1 MPQALTEKDVPVLD
15 TVLVA
20 LMEAFSPIGSGIDNT
35 DDPEPPQIKPTEEI
49 FDTIDRLRID
59 GKVVV
64 RTERVIHEGKTFH
77 KLHFPFSETDFPDG
91 PRTICSTLIVR
102 MAQLTGEPIPDDERD
117 KLTPQGVDWTTIER
131 LAASIEIV
139 EPAET
144 IH

>member
-20 LMEAFSPIGSGIDNT
+20 LMEAFSPY
-35 DDPEPPQIKPTEEI
+35 PTEVDET
-49 FDTIDRLRID
+49 DEEAPPRTEETMDAIDRLRMD
-59 GKVVV
+59 GKAIV
-64 RTERVIHEGKTFH
+64 RTEHVIHEGRTFR
-77 KLHFPFSETDFPDG
+77 KLHFPFSRTDFPGG
-91 PRTICSTLIVR
+91 PMTVCAALILRAARLV
-102 MAQLTGEPIPDDERD
+102 GEAVPENERD

-144 IH
+144 VH